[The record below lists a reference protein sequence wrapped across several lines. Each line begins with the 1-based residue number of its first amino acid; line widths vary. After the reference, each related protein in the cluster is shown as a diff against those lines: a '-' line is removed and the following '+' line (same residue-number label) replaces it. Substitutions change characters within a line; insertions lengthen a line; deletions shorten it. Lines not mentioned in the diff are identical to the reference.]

1 MEPLVESLQPLVL
14 LLGALL
20 AIVALGAGTWV
31 FRMRRH

>member
-20 AIVALGAGTWV
+20 VIVALGAGTWV